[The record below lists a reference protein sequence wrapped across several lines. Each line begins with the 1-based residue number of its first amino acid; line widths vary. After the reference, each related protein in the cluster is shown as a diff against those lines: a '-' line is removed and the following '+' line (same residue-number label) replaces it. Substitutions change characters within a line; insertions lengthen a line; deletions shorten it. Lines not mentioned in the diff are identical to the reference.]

1 MRRGYERE
9 RPNLSVE
16 QQDASM
22 RRTGVPVEGTHPP
35 IYRDLIK
42 DTRSHKPLA
51 QRAHAI
57 NSLRLQ
63 DSDELVIHDA
73 ATMGRNHE
81 EICEGLAA
89 VGRSGCKLI
98 ICEPTYR
105 EFVWTPNE
113 AEMLA
118 VAAEGVTL
126 LRSARGKASGNK
138 TGAAPKLVGNVKI
151 AADAAWG
158 DPKLTARQAVEKIFE
173 TTGVRVSTRLLFAK
187 LGLKSAAELQVL
199 RPALPAPSKPKRKTK
214 PKRRKVKRKVKAT

>member
-9 RPNLSVE
+9 RPKLSIE
-16 QQDASM
+16 EQDASM
-22 RRTGVPVEGTHPP
+22 RKTGVPTDGTHPP

-42 DTRSHKPLA
+42 DARSHKPLVA
-51 QRAHAI
+51 RANAI
-57 NSLRLQ
+57 NSLRLA
-63 DSDELVIHDA
+63 DADELVIHDA
-73 ATMGRNHE
+73 ATMGRTHE

-89 VGRSGCKLI
+89 IGRSGCRLI

-126 LRSARGKASGNK
+126 LRSARGKAAGNK
-138 TGAAPKLVGNVKI
+138 TGAAPKLVGNVMI
-151 AADAAWG
+151 AAQAAWG
-158 DPKLTARQAVEKIFE
+158 DPKLTARQVVEKIFE
-173 TTGVRVSTRLLFAK
+173 TTGVQVSTRLLFAK

-199 RPALPAPSKPKRKTK
+199 RPSLPAPSKPKRKTK
-214 PKRRKVKRKVKAT
+214 RRKPRIVKENPQ